1 MGGEP
6 LVIQGRTVM
15 AIQTYTVTGMTC
27 AHCVSAV
34 GSEIRQIPG
43 VTDVAVELSSGTV
56 TVSSDQ
62 PVDDA
67 AVAAAVDEAGYALA
81 R

>member
-1 MGGEP
+1 MSE
-6 LVIQGRTVM
+6 TT
-15 AIQTYTVTGMTC
+15 TYTVAGMTC

-34 GSEIRQIPG
+34 TEELTQLPG
-43 VTDVAVELSSGTV
+43 VTGVSIDLVVGGSSPV

-62 PVDDA
+62 PLDDA
-67 AVAAAVDEAGYALA
+67 AVAAAVDEAGYELV